1 MSTSH
6 IDPDR
11 LADSALGTAALSDAE
26 SAHVAGC
33 AECRLERELVAAA
46 RRLGAAE
53 VARLS
58 PTRVADAVRHHLATE
73 PAEPRAS
80 VLRGRAPWLV
90 GLAAAA
96 ALALA
101 VWYGSMRESA
111 PPGPIGFAP
120 VELSVLHE
128 LDGLGEPELEA
139 VLESIPLAAGAVF
152 HPELAPLDKLN
163 VNDLERLLRSMEE

>member
-1 MSTSH
+1 MNTSH

-11 LADSALGTAALSDAE
+11 LADTALGTAALSDAE
-26 SAHVAGC
+26 SAHVAEC

-46 RRLGAAE
+46 GRLGVAQ

-58 PTRVADAVRHHLATE
+58 PTRVADAVRHRLATE
-73 PAEPRAS
+73 PGPPVPRA
-80 VLRGRAPWLV
+80 RATWLV

-101 VWYGSMRESA
+101 VWYGSTRVSA
-111 PPGPIGFAP
+111 PAPMGSAP

-152 HPELAPLDKLN
+152 HPELAPLDELN

>member
-11 LADSALGTAALSDAE
+11 LADTALGTAPLSDAE
-26 SAHVAGC
+26 TAHVAGC
-33 AECRLERELVAAA
+33 GECRRELELVAAA
-46 RRLGAAE
+46 GRLGVAE

-58 PTRVADAVRHHLATE
+58 PRSVSEVVRHRLAT
-73 PAEPRAS
+73 EPRAS
-80 VLRGRAPWLV
+80 VLRGRTPWLV
-90 GLAAAA
+90 GLGAAA

-101 VWYGSMRESA
+101 VWYGSTRGSA

-120 VELSVLHE
+120 IELSVLHE

-152 HPELAPLDKLN
+152 HPELAPLDELN